1 MQAVA
6 ARAGGTLSSYALT
19 QLHRFCVFKLVL
31 RRLSPHA
38 SIQRTIKYEEL
49 PTSELLAKFADLV
62 AAATHV
68 NNLKLD
74 RADFAEHPLVQTHS
88 SITSDASTFM
98 YMSCVLTT
106 RCYSTTKADGINAA
120 LEICML
126 NMTGSNKTNTGETTL
141 TFWIDYLGGYEDVTF
156 YYKVDMVQSWNSHLV
171 LLDTLL
177 ARVGVEVSVSTRWN
191 KRRTAEGSCYGR
203 KTGLQDK
210 SPHPGLAVAGQDKVR
225 LRSWWECLSRP
236 RSVKNLERI
245 SIRVGEESTGASM
258 GANLTVG
265 RRGACIV
272 LPMELYDAFYAPSHV
287 QDKYDLPKRDE
298 IDLRART

>member
-98 YMSCVLTT
+98 YMSRRCKCSLELLLTEGHRWPR
-106 RCYSTTKADGINAA
+106 RCLILSQCIW
-120 LEICML
+120 
-126 NMTGSNKTNTGETTL
+126 S
-141 TFWIDYLGGYEDVTF
+141 
-156 YYKVDMVQSWNSHLV
+156 S
-171 LLDTLL
+171 
-177 ARVGVEVSVSTRWN
+177 RVEVSVSTRWN

-245 SIRVGEESTGASM
+245 SIRVGEESMGASM

>member
-126 NMTGSNKTNTGETTL
+126 NMTGSNRRCKCSLELLL
-141 TFWIDYLGGYEDVTF
+141 TE
-156 YYKVDMVQSWNSHLV
+156 
-171 LLDTLL
+171 
-177 ARVGVEVSVSTRWN
+177 GVEVSVSTRWN

>member
-1 MQAVA
+1 MLFAFARTVSPPPA
-6 ARAGGTLSSYALT
+6 AQSAPMVSPAW
-19 QLHRFCVFKLVL
+19 C
-31 RRLSPHA
+31 PHA

-98 YMSCVLTT
+98 YMS
-106 RCYSTTKADGINAA
+106 
-120 LEICML
+120 
-126 NMTGSNKTNTGETTL
+126 KTNTGETTL

-177 ARVGVEVSVSTRWN
+177 ARVGGVEVSVSTRWN